1 MIDLGINNLFI
12 EAGNYGYTLKQRNMV
27 KDQKTGEMKESFVT
41 VGYHGT
47 MESTLSAALNEVAR
61 ARMAAYPENVAL
73 ETAIGE
79 LKILHRE
86 FSDLLKKTVGKYEK
100 VSGEENEQA

>member
-1 MIDLGINNLFI
+1 MIDLGINDLFI

-27 KDQKTGEMKESFVT
+27 RDKKTNELKETFAT
-41 VGYHGT
+41 VSYHGNL
-47 MESTLSAALNEVAR
+47 ESTLSAALNETAR

-86 FSDLLKKTVGKYEK
+86 FSDLLKKTVGKYER
-100 VSGEENEQA
+100 VGGDEGE

>member
-12 EAGNYGYTLKQRNMV
+12 EVGSYGYTLKQRNMV
-27 KDQKTGEMKESFVT
+27 RDKKTDELKEAFTT
-41 VGYHGT
+41 VSYHGNL
-47 MESTLSAALNEVAR
+47 ESTLSAALNETAR
-61 ARMAAYPENVAL
+61 ARMAAYPENVVL

-86 FSDLLKKTVGKYEK
+86 FSDLLKKTVGKYER
-100 VSGEENEQA
+100 VEGDEGEEK

>member
-1 MIDLGINNLFI
+1 MIDLGINDLFI

-27 KDQKTGEMKESFVT
+27 RDKKTNELKEAFAT
-41 VGYHGT
+41 VSYHGNL
-47 MESTLSAALNEVAR
+47 ESTLSAALNETAR

-86 FSDLLKKTVGKYEK
+86 FSDLLKKTVGKYER
-100 VSGEENEQA
+100 VGGDEGEEK